1 MGDLLRIYKQER
13 ERERE
18 REKRFYVLRIRNFSA
33 SNSCCAAA
41 VYKRGNGFTCS
52 LIFLLDRPYSHVCMM
67 IWWGGMGT
75 TVQYY
80 PSFGIRTYIPYMH
93 CCWKVV
99 VLYTTYVVL
108 YYYINSSCS
117 FLTSLGSCPY
127 TYAHPPSLLLY
138 SPSFVERGEREKK
151 IKFQQKKKW
160 SFSMRCEPFLSIVV
174 VDTIYDDFCAGSG
187 MSRISEKAVHVPV
200 RLHRSTNRHHLLNPS
215 SFLSPALDVRI

>member
-1 MGDLLRIYKQER
+1 MMRGDGHNCSILSIFWYTYVYTVYALLLE
-13 ERERE
+13 
-18 REKRFYVLRIRNFSA
+18 
-33 SNSCCAAA
+33 SCCP
-41 VYKRGNGFTCS
+41 VY
-52 LIFLLDRPYSHVCMM
+52 
-67 IWWGGMGT
+67 
-75 TVQYY
+75 
-80 PSFGIRTYIPYMH
+80 
-93 CCWKVV
+93 
-99 VLYTTYVVL
+99 YVVL